1 MLPVPSS
8 RLRALLL
15 ALGLV
20 ALPCLVTVPLLVVPT
35 LAQDDDDDSGGGDD
49 DDDGGSFG
57 SSDDGSSDDT
67 VWQSTPVVRPRA
79 QAAPPPPL
87 LDQAPDQIVVR
98 TADVAVRE
106 ALLSQDFTVLAET
119 DVRVL
124 LALPDEMTVP
134 EALAL
139 VRTSAPGVIAA
150 PNSYYRTQS
159 VPDTCSGD
167 LCQPWEAVGWPPV
180 SVDPLCR
187 FEPFI
192 GVVDTGINIEHDML
206 SQAKVTLE
214 SIGSYGAEPSDQ
226 KHGTAVVALFVGDA
240 DSRVPGLVP
249 GANLLVIDPFGRVG
263 ADQRSDVFSLATAL
277 DRLGSEGVSVASL
290 SLAGPENDILRDA
303 IESLQDQGIPVVAA
317 VGNSGP
323 RAEPLY
329 PAAYTGVV
337 AVTAVDGRDRIY
349 RRAVQG
355 DHVSFAGP
363 GVAISTAASIS
374 GVRPQTGTSFAVP
387 FVTTALAAA
396 MADGSIADPAIT
408 RLTEASRDLGVP
420 GKDDVFGWGLVQIP
434 APC

>member
-20 ALPCLVTVPLLVVPT
+20 ALPCLVTGPLLVVPA
-35 LAQDDDDDSGGGDD
+35 LAQDDDDDGGGGDD

-139 VRTSAPGVIAA
+139 VRTTAPGVIAA

-159 VPDTCSGD
+159 VPDSCSGD

-180 SVDPLCR
+180 SVDPFCR

-206 SQAKVTLE
+206 SRAKVTLE

-329 PAAYTGVV
+329 PAAYPGVV

-396 MADGSIADPAIT
+396 MADGSIADAAIT
-408 RLTEASRDLGVP
+408 RLTEASRDLGGP
-420 GKDDVFGWGLVQIP
+420 GKDDVFGGGLVQIP